1 MEPKVINERGKQR
14 WVVQVYRVHR
24 YTFFFKYIC
33 TGTTGA
39 QVGCRINRTCST
51 VSGTTGRCVQVV
63 GVYMTCTMCTTIICG
78 HIRCSC
84 SVHLLVIYLYHTC
97 ESQF

>member
-1 MEPKVINERGKQR
+1 MGGTGIPCT
-14 WVVQVYRVHR
+14 QVY
-24 YTFFFKYIC
+24 TFFKYIC

-63 GVYMTCTMCTTIICG
+63 GVYYIYMMTCVQCTMYHHNMWPHTYG
-78 HIRCSC
+78 VQYK
-84 SVHLLVIYLYHTC
+84 VHT
-97 ESQF
+97 SGSR